1 MHQLATTFEE
11 YVQILAIESPHA
23 LILDWWSRLEIAI
36 NEYFEI
42 YGMAVR
48 SPIPSKEQ
56 AISNDPRLG
65 PEITAQL
72 RELRLIRNKVAHDK
86 RKPIS
91 VDDATQYAQKSNE
104 LIWIIA
110 GAQSSY
116 GGKGITS

>member
-11 YVQILAIESPHA
+11 YVQMLAIESPHA

-36 NEYFEI
+36 NEYFEVN
-42 YGMAVR
+42 GMAVR
-48 SPIPSKEQ
+48 SSFPSKEQ
-56 AISNDPRLG
+56 AMGHDPRLG

-72 RELRLIRNKVAHDK
+72 RELRLIRNKVAHEK

-91 VDDATQYAQKSNE
+91 FDDATKYAQKANE

-110 GAQSSY
+110 RAKPS
-116 GGKGITS
+116 

>member
-11 YVQILAIESPHA
+11 YVQIMAIESPHG

-42 YGMAVR
+42 YGKAVR
-48 SPIPSKEQ
+48 SPVPSKEL
-56 AISNDPRLG
+56 AIGADPRLG

-72 RELRLIRNKVAHDK
+72 RELRLIRNEVAHEK

-91 VDDATQYAQKSNE
+91 VNDATQYAQKASE

-110 GAQSSY
+110 RAQSS
-116 GGKGITS
+116 